1 MRTSASSACVAAIAV
16 ALVTCA
22 GSVDAFAQPAPPPV
36 APTPARPP
44 PANQEPA
51 VAEGYTGPN
60 RAMIG
65 TGILTVLVWYVPGA
79 VLASRSRIDSDS
91 ALFAPI
97 VGPWLDLA
105 NRPGCGP
112 GFISCRVETG
122 NQTLL
127 VLDGLFQ
134 AWGVGAAIAGVFIT
148 ERPRAAVTSLQLA
161 PARIGASGYGV
172 TAIGSF

>member
-1 MRTSASSACVAAIAV
+1 MRTSAWMAATAV

-22 GSVDAFAQPAPPPV
+22 GSVEASAQPAPPPV
-36 APTPARPP
+36 APPPAPP
-44 PANQEPA
+44 PPPNQAPA
-51 VAEGYTGPN
+51 VPEGYTGPN

-65 TGILTVLVWYVPGA
+65 TGVLTVLVWYVSGA
-79 VLASRSRIDSDS
+79 VIASRSRIDSDS
-91 ALFAPI
+91 RLFAPI
-97 VGPWLDLA
+97 VGPWLDIA
-105 NRPGCGP
+105 GRPACGP
-112 GFISCRVETG
+112 GYISCRVETG

-148 ERPRAAVTSLQLA
+148 ERPRAAATSLQIA